1 MAKKAIIA
9 GASGLIGSLLLD
21 IILQRSGYDE
31 VLILV
36 RKELPL
42 QHIKLKQQVVDFDRL
57 TEYSA
62 LLTSDVIFSCLG
74 STQKKTPDLTIYRKI
89 DHDYPLHLAEIALKN
104 KIGQFHLV
112 SSLGANP
119 AASNFYLKM
128 KGETEEDIKK
138 VGLHSLHIYQPAFLT
153 GDRKEKRRGEG
164 FLVGLMKIIDPLLI
178 GGLKKYRSIPA
189 ATVANAMYNESLIN
203 QAGIFIHPSD
213 KIKQLA

>member
-21 IILQRSGYDE
+21 IILQRSEYDE

-74 STQKKTPDLTIYRKI
+74 STQKKTPDLTVYRKI

-128 KGETEEDIKK
+128 KGETEADIKK
-138 VGLHSLHIYQPAFLT
+138 IGLHSLHIYQPAFLT
-153 GDRKEKRRGEG
+153 GDRKEKRQGEG
-164 FLVGLMKIIDPLLI
+164 FLIGLMKIIDPVLI

-189 ATVANAMYNESLIN
+189 KTVAKAMYNESLIN

>member
-9 GASGLIGSLLLD
+9 GASGLIGGLLLD

-42 QHIKLKQQVVDFDRL
+42 QHMKLKQQVVDFDRL

-62 LLTSDVIFSCLG
+62 LLTGDVIFSCLG

-128 KGETEEDIKK
+128 KGETEADIKK

-153 GDRKEKRRGEG
+153 GDRKEKRQGEG
-164 FLVGLMKIIDPLLI
+164 FLLGLMKIIDPLLI

-189 ATVANAMYNESLIN
+189 KTVANAMYNESLIN

>member
-21 IILQRSGYDE
+21 IILQRSEYDE

-42 QHIKLKQQVVDFDRL
+42 QHIKLKQQAVDFDRL

-62 LLTSDVIFSCLG
+62 SLTGDVIFSCLG
-74 STQKKTPDLTIYRKI
+74 STQKKTPDLTVYRKI

-128 KGETEEDIKK
+128 KGETEADIKK
-138 VGLHSLHIYQPAFLT
+138 IGLHSLHIYQPAFLT
-153 GDRKEKRRGEG
+153 GDRKEKRQGEG
-164 FLVGLMKIIDPLLI
+164 FLIGLMKIIDPVLI

-189 ATVANAMYNESLIN
+189 KTVAKAMYNESLIN